1 MWITVVAV
9 VAVTT
14 GRGFRHIRYKQQ
26 HEQVKHRMMV
36 TVNTTKMVTPTAT
49 KATGILEFLS
59 KDGSSEFHFVEVIM
73 HNRCEDSL
81 SLFDGDIQQYL
92 FSQLPQ
98 QKEKKEQDCS
108 ECHLPKE
115 SVYASQSSS
124 QSTDPANE
132 TSSSTARAGVQ
143 GERAMEE
150 RR

>member
-49 KATGILEFLS
+49 KAT
-59 KDGSSEFHFVEVIM
+59 FVEVIM